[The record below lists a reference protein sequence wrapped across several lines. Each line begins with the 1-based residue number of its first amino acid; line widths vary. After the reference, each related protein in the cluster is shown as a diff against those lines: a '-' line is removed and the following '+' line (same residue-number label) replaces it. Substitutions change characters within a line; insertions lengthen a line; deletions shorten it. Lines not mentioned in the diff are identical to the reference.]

1 MHMCRML
8 GIVASEP
15 TDFRICLR
23 EAPRS
28 LGTLSREHPHGWG
41 VAVFAG
47 SGGWTV
53 QKQPR
58 CADEDAHFGQVACG
72 SRGEVLVAHVRKRT
86 VGPISLENTHP
97 FRRGDWVFAH
107 NGTVEDQ
114 GHLRRASSGRRLQ
127 EVTGQTDSEL
137 LFSYVL
143 TRLDEANP
151 SSVEAVSGA
160 LRRLVDE
167 LVGRPNVGAVNFL
180 LSNGEDL
187 FAYRYGRTLFVLER
201 SPHDEL
207 RPLRESA
214 ETGAVVE
221 TRWTRRRRAVL
232 VASERLTDEPWRVV
246 EEGTLLHVGRRPEP
260 RLRVLSGAVEVGPPS
275 AADRR
280 PCERTG

>member
-1 MHMCRML
+1 MCRML

-47 SGGWTV
+47 KSGWTV

-72 SRGEVLVAHVRKRT
+72 SRGEVLIAHVRKRT
-86 VGPISLENTHP
+86 VGAVSLENTHP
-97 FRRGDWVFAH
+97 FQRGDWVFAH

-114 GHLRRASSGRRLQ
+114 EHLRRGSSGRRLQ
-127 EVTGQTDSEL
+127 ELTGQTDSEL
-137 LFSYVL
+137 LFSYLL
-143 TRLDEANP
+143 TRLDDVDA
-151 SSVEAVSGA
+151 SSLEAVSGA
-160 LRRLVDE
+160 LGRLVAE
-167 LVGRPNVGAVNFL
+167 LDSLPRVGAVNFL

-187 FAYRYGRTLFVLER
+187 FAYRRGRTLFVLER

-207 RPLRESA
+207 RPIRESL

-232 VASERLTDEPWRVV
+232 VASERLTDEPWRAV
-246 EEGTLLHVGRRPEP
+246 EEGTLLHVGRRAEP
-260 RLRVLSGAVEVGPPS
+260 VLRVLSGAVAAGSASGANPHPS
-275 AADRR
+275 
-280 PCERTG
+280 ERAG